1 MKKILAL
8 LALVTATSV
17 FAGAGITT
25 EYEIEHGEKGG
36 SNSRSVSVA
45 PFVKLDNGWKFDVKL
60 EGARDEG
67 QVAGSNHNIDAL
79 VEPRARKDIAI
90 TDKTS
95 VGLRVGVGR
104 KFNGENK
111 AGQTVDF
118 AYYTVE
124 PIATYKATD
133 ALSFNT
139 SYRFRNSFDN
149 DTAYLTRTAKVG
161 VAYAL
166 TKQDE
171 VGAKYFVKRGDAE
184 SHGVEL
190 VYARG
195 F

>member
-25 EYEIEHGEKGG
+25 EYEIERSDNGG
-36 SNSRSVSVA
+36 SNSHSVSVA
-45 PFVKLDNGWKFDVKL
+45 PYYKTESGWKFDVKL
-60 EGARDEG
+60 EGARDDG
-67 QVAGSNHNIDAL
+67 QVAGSNKGIDGL
-79 VEPRARKDIAI
+79 IEPRVRKDFAI
-90 TDKTS
+90 TDKAS
-95 VGLRVGVGR
+95 LGLRVGVGR

-111 AGQTVDF
+111 AGDTVDF

-124 PIATYKATD
+124 PIATLKATD
-133 ALSFNT
+133 KLSFNT
-139 SYRFRNSFDN
+139 SYRFRNAFGSEQ
-149 DTAYLTRTAKVG
+149 AYLTRTAKVG

-171 VGAKYFVKRGDAE
+171 IGAKYFVKRGDSE

-190 VYARG
+190 VYSRG